1 VQRYKRKRKTLR
13 IASKHFCIE
22 NATRSFLPGLA
33 NVDYLDAT
41 IRNDIICWQIAGF
54 SINGIQFA
62 LFSDFRS
69 VAGFMCCY
77 RDREEFMF
85 KYQRTLRQ
93 ETQFR
98 GIGLHTGYPVT
109 LTLKPAPPG
118 AGIRFRRTDLKSF
131 EIEALRAHVA
141 KVSYATTLMKKGVMI
156 STVEHILSALYG
168 LGIDNLYL
176 DINSMEVPI
185 LDGSGGGFIEAIQKA
200 GIAEQEALRQYIV
213 IEKPIEVR
221 QDNKVAGVYP
231 DRNPN
236 ATYIIDFEHS
246 AIGYQRIQM
255 ELTPESYC
263 RELAMA
269 RTFGFV
275 SDIEYLKSL
284 GLIRGGSLEN
294 AVVLDPS
301 GIVNNHLRFPNEFVR
316 HKLLDLL
323 GDISLVGY
331 PIIGHLYAERAGHAI
346 HTALAAQITRLQSH
360 YRICTAVELESEQTA
375 PQVVP
380 AGYRK

>member
-1 VQRYKRKRKTLR
+1 ML
-13 IASKHFCIE
+13 
-22 NATRSFLPGLA
+22 
-33 NVDYLDAT
+33 
-41 IRNDIICWQIAGF
+41 
-54 SINGIQFA
+54 
-62 LFSDFRS
+62 
-69 VAGFMCCY
+69 
-77 RDREEFMF
+77 
-85 KYQRTLRQ
+85 KYQRTLR
-93 ETQFR
+93 EKIQFN
-98 GIGLHTGYPVT
+98 GIGLHTGYPVQMT
-109 LTLKPAPPG
+109 LVPAPPEV
-118 AGIRFRRTDLKSF
+118 GIRFRRTDLKNF
-131 EIEALRAHVA
+131 EIEALRTHVA

-156 STVEHILSALYG
+156 STVEHVLSTLYG

-185 LDGSGGGFIEAIQKA
+185 LDGSCGRFVEEIQKV
-200 GIAEQEALRQYIV
+200 GIVEQDALRKYIV

-231 DRNPN
+231 DRIPR

-246 AIGYQRIQM
+246 AIGYQKIEM
-255 ELTPESYC
+255 ELTQESYC

-316 HKLLDLL
+316 HKLLDML
-323 GDISLVGY
+323 GDISLTGY

-346 HTALAAQITRLQSH
+346 HTALAEQIVRLRTH
-360 YRICTAVELESEQTA
+360 YRICTACDLEFARTAASGFPDNAGLESAVSFSQS
-375 PQVVP
+375 
-380 AGYRK
+380 R

>member
-1 VQRYKRKRKTLR
+1 
-13 IASKHFCIE
+13 
-22 NATRSFLPGLA
+22 
-33 NVDYLDAT
+33 
-41 IRNDIICWQIAGF
+41 
-54 SINGIQFA
+54 
-62 LFSDFRS
+62 
-69 VAGFMCCY
+69 
-77 RDREEFMF
+77 MF
-85 KYQRTLRQ
+85 KHQRTLRDKI
-93 ETQFR
+93 QFE
-98 GIGLHTGYPVT
+98 GIGLHTGYPVLMT
-109 LTLKPAPPG
+109 LVPAPPEV
-118 AGIRFRRTDLKSF
+118 GIRFRRTDLKNF
-131 EIEALRAHVA
+131 EIEALRTHVA

-176 DINSMEVPI
+176 NINSMEVPI
-185 LDGSGGGFIEAIQKA
+185 LDGSGSRFVDEIQKV
-200 GIAEQEALRQYIV
+200 GIVEQDALRKYIV
-213 IEKPIEVR
+213 IEQPIEVR

-231 DRNPN
+231 DPRPR
-236 ATYIIDFEHS
+236 ATYIIDFEHN
-246 AIGYQRIQM
+246 AIGYQKIEM

-263 RELAMA
+263 REIAMA

-323 GDISLVGY
+323 GDISLTGY

-346 HTALAAQITRLQSH
+346 HTALAAQISRLQSH
-360 YRICTAVELESEQTA
+360 YRICTAE
-375 PQVVP
+375 
-380 AGYRK
+380 